1 MRELYELCG
10 AEPELVF
17 SPYCWRVRLALLHKG
32 LSFVSRPVRF
42 TDKAQL
48 AFSGQPLVPVLRDG
62 EAVVSDSLA
71 IFRYLDQHY
80 PAKPLLGD
88 ALSSARLGLI
98 DRLIQHSLPAGLF
111 KALVLRIQAV
121 IDPADHDYFRQSREQ
136 KLGLPL
142 EEFADPVAG
151 QALLQQALPPL
162 NTLLATQP
170 YLDGSAPAAVDYLV
184 AGFFFWAWSLG
195 EQPWDGDSPV
205 GAWFQRLLA
214 RYEAQQ
220 GPVKRAA

>member
-32 LSFVSRPVRF
+32 LSFASRPVRF

-48 AFSGQPLVPVLRDG
+48 DFSGQPLVPVLRDG
-62 EAVVSDSLA
+62 ETVVSDSLA
-71 IFRYLDQHY
+71 IFRYLDQCY

-88 ALSSARLGLI
+88 ALSSARLELI
-98 DRLIQHSLPAGLF
+98 DQLIRHSLPTGLF
-111 KALVLRIQAV
+111 KALVLRIHAV
-121 IDPADHDYFRQSREQ
+121 IDATDRAYFRETREQ
-136 KLGLPL
+136 YLGMPL
-142 EEFADPVAG
+142 EAFADPTTG
-151 QALLQQALPPL
+151 QAMLLQALQPL
-162 NTLLATQP
+162 NSLLATQP
-170 YLDGSAPAAVDYLV
+170 YLDGAEPAATDYLV

-205 GAWFQRLLA
+205 GEWFQRLLGQ
-214 RYEAQQ
+214 YEAQL

>member
-32 LSFVSRPVRF
+32 LSFVSRPLRF

-71 IFRYLDQHY
+71 IFRYLDQRY

-98 DRLIQHSLPAGLF
+98 DQLIQHSLPAGLF
-111 KALVLRIQAV
+111 KALVLRIHAV
-121 IDPADHDYFRQSREQ
+121 IDPADHAYFRQSREQ

-151 QALLQQALPPL
+151 QASLQQALPPL
-162 NTLLATQP
+162 NRLLATQA
-170 YLDGSAPAAVDYLV
+170 YLDGSAPAAADYLV

-195 EQPWDGDSPV
+195 EQPWDSDSPV
-205 GAWFQRLLA
+205 GAWFQRLLGQ
-214 RYEAQQ
+214 YEAQL

>member
-32 LSFVSRPVRF
+32 LSFDSRPLRF

-71 IFRYLDQHY
+71 IFRYLDQRY

-98 DRLIQHSLPAGLF
+98 DQLIQHSLPAGLF
-111 KALVLRIQAV
+111 KALVLRIHAV
-121 IDPADHDYFRQSREQ
+121 IDPADHGYFRQSREQ
-136 KLGLPL
+136 KLGLAL

-151 QALLQQALPPL
+151 QTLLQQALKPL
-162 NTLLATQP
+162 NALLATQA
-170 YLDGSAPAAVDYLV
+170 YLDGDAPAAVDYLV

-195 EQPWDGDSPV
+195 EQPWDSDSPV
-205 GAWFQRLLA
+205 GEWFQRLLGQ
-214 RYEAQQ
+214 YETQL